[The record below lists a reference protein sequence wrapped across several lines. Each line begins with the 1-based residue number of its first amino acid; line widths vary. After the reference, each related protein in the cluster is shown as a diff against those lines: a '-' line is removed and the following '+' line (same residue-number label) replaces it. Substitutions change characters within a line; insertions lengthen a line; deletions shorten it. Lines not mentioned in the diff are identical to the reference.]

1 VAQKTETESIYPAFI
16 TEGPDGALTVTLVR
30 GLDVAGA
37 KVTSLKL
44 REPSLDDQLTSQK
57 IGSNAEAEVALI
69 ANLAEV
75 APADLRLLKMR
86 DFVRLQAALG
96 FFYG

>member
-1 VAQKTETESIYPAFI
+1 MAKTSEPDSIYPDFI
-16 TEGPDGALTVTLVR
+16 KEGSDGSLTVALVR

-37 KVTSLKL
+37 NVTSLKL
-44 REPSLDDQLTSQK
+44 REPSLNDQLTSQK
-57 IGSNAEAEVALI
+57 IGGNAEAEVALI

-75 APADLRLLKMR
+75 PPDDLRLLKMR

>member
-1 VAQKTETESIYPAFI
+1 VAQKTEPDSIYPEFI
-16 TEGPDGALTVTLVR
+16 TEGADGSLTVALVR

-57 IGSNAEAEVALI
+57 VGNNAEAEVTLI

>member
-1 VAQKTETESIYPAFI
+1 MAQKTETESIYPAFI
-16 TEGPDGALTVTLVR
+16 KEGPDGSLTVTLVR
-30 GLDVAGA
+30 GFDVAGA
-37 KVTSLKL
+37 KVSSLKL

-75 APADLRLLKMR
+75 APDDLRLLKMR
-86 DFVRLQAALG
+86 DFVRLQAALS